1 MSHDLNNYNNQP
13 LVQRRLHRSYSERL
27 VAGVLGG
34 IAETYGWNVTLLRLL
49 FVLSFL
55 LPGPQ
60 FLIYFVAWILMPEA

>member
-1 MSHDLNNYNNQP
+1 MSHDLNYNNQP